1 MQIIFYLFYLDMS
14 FIVNTFGGNHK
25 TMSKKKKK
33 NKVNDWFDQIFRR
46 KRANRAHKLPIT
58 YIESLSDDF
67 HKNQPTRQI
76 IVNTL
81 AEFAETL
88 LAKGYMWHIS
98 DAKFFRAKQE
108 KHFEEDWN
116 HQRTLIDDLINNKS
130 NQ

>member
-33 NKVNDWFDQIFRR
+33 NKVNSWFDQIFTR
-46 KRANRAHKLPIT
+46 KRANRPLKLPMA
-58 YIESLSDDF
+58 YIEALADKL
-67 HKNQPTRQI
+67 HKEQPTKQI
-76 IVNTL
+76 IISTL
-81 AEFAETL
+81 AGFAEEL
-88 LAKGYMWHIS
+88 IAKGYIKHIS

-116 HQRTLIDDLINNKS
+116 HQRTLIDDLINTK
-130 NQ
+130 